1 MQNTLLPPP
10 EPSGAQNTMS
20 ELRTEVLGSR
30 RSHPSI
36 NSVVTPGG
44 TVSMTQLTASGGV
57 NNSATTTMAIQPI
70 AAVAASSSIARN
82 VRCQTTNNTSSNN
95 DCVGHNGV

>member
-1 MQNTLLPPP
+1 
-10 EPSGAQNTMS
+10 MS
-20 ELRTEVLGSR
+20 ELRTEFFGSR

-44 TVSMTQLTASGGV
+44 KVSMTQLTALGGV
-57 NNSATTTMAIQPI
+57 NNLATTIMENSPI

-82 VRCQTTNNTSSNN
+82 VRCQTTNNTSSDN